1 MFLTATEPSLSQRSL
16 RILRRRLLL
25 LSLSGTFIVL
35 LSFAIIQKT
44 LYDSTLEQGRSELV
58 RLVSSISLSVAQASR
73 NNLHSIPTRQDNIS
87 LVVVDNDL
95 NVLHGSFPAHLATEL
110 RQLLEKNQHNINGS
124 LTCEHGTQSIM
135 LAYHAMPRL
144 DRMTVVMVPK
154 MALLHEWFRGLA
166 LHTVLFGMI
175 LSVMGWLS
183 GWLWI
188 RLKRQHIRARDLAGH
203 FNDVENSLSNFGCAL
218 IGWRLSSPL
227 AALNLRLNWPEVIGA
242 PDNNSLIT
250 ANDFMNLLDP
260 ASYAQLRGALL
271 ENRWPQDRVAAMVS
285 LTTDTPQSQRFYL
298 TATRHVDHGDSFV
311 TVMLL
316 ETIGSQEICNPFEAY
331 LQYSPEPAIAV
342 DIQGTLRGFSAAFED
357 LLGERVH
364 FAIGT
369 PFFQLFTEDQ
379 LEEATSAFSACVR
392 GEKPDRELVFA
403 MKDKNGKLCW
413 LAWHCVGPIDG
424 VMLGSARD
432 VTEFVDNTEKLR
444 ETLNQLKRSNEDLEQ
459 FAYVASHD
467 LQEPLRMVTSYTQL
481 LKRRYG
487 GSMGPDA
494 DEYINYAVDGAKRM
508 HKLITHLLEYAKTG
522 NNGGLSEVDCNE
534 VLNEAQADL
543 KAAISETRAI
553 ISHEDLPLLYGNRIA
568 LSRLFQNLISNA
580 IKYARPGVP
589 PLIKVSAIR
598 DPHKPDFWRFTLH
611 DNGIGIHPEHAQ
623 RIFRLFQRLHKDEF
637 SGTGLGLSLCRKI
650 VEQHGGEI
658 WLDTSR
664 PISDPGATFVFT
676 LRGSGD
682 NPSSGITT

>member
-16 RILRRRLLL
+16 RTLRHRLLL

-44 LYDSTLEQGRSELV
+44 LYDSALEQGRSELV
-58 RLVSSISLSVAQASR
+58 RLVSSISLSVAQANR
-73 NNLHSIPTRQDNIS
+73 NNLHAIPTRQDNIS
-87 LVVVDNDL
+87 LVVVDNNL
-95 NVLHGSFPAHLATEL
+95 NVLHGSYPKHMAAEL
-110 RQLLEKNQHNINGS
+110 RQLLEENRHSIDGT
-124 LTCEHGTQSIM
+124 LTCEHGKESVM

-144 DRMTVVMVPK
+144 NRMAVVMVPK
-154 MALLHEWFRGLA
+154 MSLLHEWFRGLA
-166 LHTVLFGMI
+166 LHAVLFTMI
-175 LSVMGWLS
+175 LSIMGCLS
-183 GWLWI
+183 AWLWV

-203 FNDVENSLSNFGCAL
+203 FNDVENSLSNFGCAV
-218 IGWRLSSPL
+218 IGWRLSSPY
-227 AALNLRLNWPEVIGA
+227 AALNLRLNWPEVLGA
-242 PDNNSLIT
+242 SGSSSLIT
-250 ANDFMNLLDP
+250 ANDFMNLLNP

-271 ENRWPQDRVAAMVS
+271 EDRWPQDRIAAMVS
-285 LTTDTPQSQRFYL
+285 LNTDDNQSQRFYL
-298 TATRHVDHGDSFV
+298 TATRHIDHGSSFV
-311 TVMLL
+311 SVMLL

-342 DIQGTLRGFSAAFED
+342 DLQGILRGFSAAFEE
-357 LLGERVH
+357 LLGDKVH

-369 PFFQLFTEDQ
+369 PFFEMFSDDQ
-379 LEEATSAFSACVR
+379 REEATKAFAACIN
-392 GEKPDRELVFA
+392 GQKPDTELVFR
-403 MKDKNGKLCW
+403 MEDKDGNLCW

-432 VTEFVDNTEKLR
+432 VTDFVDNTEKLR
-444 ETLNQLKRSNEDLEQ
+444 RTLSQLKRSNEDLEQ

-481 LKRRYG
+481 LKRRYDG
-487 GSMGPDA
+487 VLGPDA

-522 NNGGLSEVDCNE
+522 STGGLTDVDCNE

-543 KAAISETRAI
+543 KAAISETQAI
-553 ISHEDLPLLYGNRIA
+553 ITHEDLPHLYGNRIA

-589 PLIKVSAIR
+589 PLIKVSAEQ
-598 DPHKPDFWRFTLH
+598 DPDKPDFWRFTMH

-664 PISDPGATFVFT
+664 SISDPGATFIFT
-676 LRGSGD
+676 LRGSGE
-682 NPSSGITT
+682 

>member
-1 MFLTATEPSLSQRSL
+1 MFLTASEPSLSQRSL
-16 RILRRRLLL
+16 QTLRRRLLL
-25 LSLSGTFIVL
+25 LSLSGIFIVL

-44 LYDSTLEQGRSELV
+44 LYDSALEQGRSELV

-73 NNLHSIPTRQDNIS
+73 NTLNSIPTRQDNIS
-87 LVVVDNDL
+87 LVVVDNNL
-95 NVLHGSFPAHLATEL
+95 NVLHGSYPEHMAQEL
-110 RQLLEKNQHNINGS
+110 RQLLEENRHSIDGS
-124 LTCEHGTQSIM
+124 LTCEHGDESIL
-135 LAYHAMPRL
+135 LAYHAMPRIN
-144 DRMTVVMVPK
+144 RMAVVMVPK
-154 MALLHEWFRGLA
+154 ISLLHEWFRGLA
-166 LHTVLFGMI
+166 LHAVLFAMI
-175 LSVMGWLS
+175 LAVMGCLS
-183 GWLWI
+183 GWLWV

-203 FNDVENSLSNFGCAL
+203 FNDVENNLSNFGCAV
-218 IGWRLSSPL
+218 IGWRLSTPF
-227 AALNLRLNWPEVIGA
+227 AALNLRLNWPEVLGLSDDRS
-242 PDNNSLIT
+242 PIT
-250 ANDFMNLLDP
+250 ANDFMNLLSP

-271 ENRWPQDRVAAMVS
+271 EDRWPQDRIAAMVS
-285 LTTDTPQSQRFYL
+285 LNTDDSKSQRFYL

-311 TVMLL
+311 AVMLL

-331 LQYSPEPAIAV
+331 LQYSPEAAIAV
-342 DIQGTLRGFSAAFED
+342 DLQGNLRGFSTAFEE
-357 LLGERVH
+357 LLGDKVY

-369 PFFQLFTEDQ
+369 PFFELFADDQ
-379 LEEATSAFSACVR
+379 RDDATKAFAACIN
-392 GEKPDRELVFA
+392 GNKPDADLVFR
-403 MKDKNGKLCW
+403 MEDKDGNLRW

-444 ETLNQLKRSNEDLEQ
+444 KTLNQLKRSNEDLEQ

-487 GSMGPDA
+487 GSLGPDA

-522 NNGGLSEVDCNE
+522 STGDLADVDCNE

-543 KAAISETRAI
+543 KAAISETQAVI
-553 ISHEDLPLLYGNRIA
+553 THADLPQLYGNRIA

-580 IKYARPGVP
+580 IKYSRPGVP
-589 PLIKVSAIR
+589 PLIKVSAVR
-598 DPHKPDFWRFTLH
+598 DPDRPGFWRFTMH

-658 WLDTSR
+658 WLDTNRS
-664 PISDPGATFVFT
+664 ISDPGATFIFT
-676 LRGSGD
+676 LRGSQD
-682 NPSSGITT
+682 T